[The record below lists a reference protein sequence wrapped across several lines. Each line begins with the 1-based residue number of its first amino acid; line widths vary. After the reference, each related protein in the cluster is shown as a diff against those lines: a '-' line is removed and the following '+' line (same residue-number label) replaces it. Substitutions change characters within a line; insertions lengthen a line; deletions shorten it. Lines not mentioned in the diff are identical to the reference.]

1 MSANSVPDQVVEGV
15 EGGDFGAWFP
25 TVWEQGEHVALIGPT
40 GEGKTNVAA
49 QFMRMRKYV
58 LALDPKGGDTTLALL
73 ESRFGFQR
81 ITSWP
86 PPREV
91 YDKMEEG
98 HPAHLIVGGRVSKLS
113 DFKEKLAPLFDRA
126 IAGAF
131 EQKGWTVYIDELQ
144 IAADRRM
151 MNLMSNIELMLIA
164 SRDRFVSMV
173 TSYQRPANVPKTA
186 SNQAT
191 WLVIYHTRDRDTVD
205 TIAHMMGR
213 PKDEVRGVV
222 GELPKHCIVIVNRS
236 PRMPMLVT
244 LPDPL

>member
-1 MSANSVPDQVVEGV
+1 MSQSDFEMLGWDQFLERMGK
-15 EGGDFGAWFP
+15 
-25 TVWEQGEHVALIGPT
+25 VWNPGEHWALIVPT
-40 GEGKTNVAA
+40 GGGKTTFAA
-49 QFMRMRKYV
+49 GLAKTRKYS
-58 LALDPKGGDTTLALL
+58 LALDPKGGDTTLAML
-73 ESRFGFQR
+73 ETRFGWQR

-91 YDKMEEG
+91 YDRIEEG
-98 HPAHLIVGGRVSKLS
+98 QPAHLIVGGRITRLD
-113 DFKEKLAPLFDRA
+113 DFKNKLAPLFDKA
-126 IAGAF
+126 IKGAF

-151 MNLMSNIELMLIA
+151 MNLMANIELMMIA
-164 SRDRFVSMV
+164 ARDRAVSMV

-222 GELPKHCIVIVNRS
+222 GALPKHCVVVVNRS

>member
-1 MSANSVPDQVVEGV
+1 MNRYVLLC
-15 EGGDFGAWFP
+15 
-25 TVWEQGEHVALIGPT
+25 ALA
-40 GEGKTNVAA
+40 VAA
-49 QFMRMRKYV
+49 LPAASAQSQTPPYPTRVITLVAPF
-58 LALDPKGGDTTLALL
+58 PPGGPSDTTA
-73 ESRFGFQR
+73 R
-81 ITSWP
+81 
-86 PPREV
+86 
-91 YDKMEEG
+91 
-98 HPAHLIVGGRVSKLS
+98 LIVGQRINSHKEQDKL
-113 DFKEKLAPLFDRA
+113 KALFQRTLE
-126 IAGAF
+126 GAF
-131 EQKGWTVYIDELQ
+131 ADKGWTVYIDELQ